1 MEVGLLQIIEFIID
15 GVYILGIMSILAGLF
30 ARKEDRTRLL
40 IALLGFLVLPFLVVS
55 YTNLR
60 PTFMTMVR
68 NTVIQIVSTNQVF
81 NNFSARLSRESIQ
94 SLLIDSPFN
103 NYMIDILYYIGMF
116 LYGTLITLAVM
127 ITSAVSSF
135 LESIWKLITKK
146 R

>member
-1 MEVGLLQIIEFIID
+1 LEVGLLQIIEFIID

>member
-1 MEVGLLQIIEFIID
+1 LEVGLLQIIEFIID
-15 GVYILGIMSILAGLF
+15 GVYILGIMGILAGLF

-68 NTVIQIVSTNQVF
+68 NTIIQIVSTNQVF
-81 NNFSARLSRESIQ
+81 NNFSTRLNRESIQ

-103 NYMIDILYYIGMF
+103 NYVIDILYYIGMF
-116 LYGTLITLAVM
+116 LYGALITSAIM

-135 LESIWKLITKK
+135 LESVWKLITK